1 MNIKKFTWKR
11 IQQFHSATRARSYLT
26 ERYKKLNIEDSSEK
40 AYDNCYSFIY
50 YLEQG
55 EAFYEQA
62 SKTPISI
69 RPILLYY
76 GLIHLIK
83 ACLLSIDP
91 YYPHTTTVLAHGVS
105 TRKRKKKD
113 YQFFNDEVKVQKNGL
128 CTHFSERMFHVK
140 HLEGD
145 KFKMGELLDLVV
157 ELEESFFFFKGKSNM
172 IQLPKGNDHSYLLP
186 NELLDSYH
194 MDEHRM
200 KEYLNFKC
208 KKEIQWGEDAE
219 GRITINQS
227 VGNTPPFRYHVEKGS
242 LWLPSKIH
250 DLTFL
255 PDLLIH
261 YLILYNLS
269 MISRYETEWWME
281 LIKTTPNDDYPFIRD
296 FLDITEVKGPFLIES
311 YLRQTND
318 SIIVHD

>member
-1 MNIKKFTWKR
+1 MISKQLTWKR
-11 IQQFHSATRARSYLT
+11 IQRFHSATQARSYLS
-26 ERYKKLNIEDSSEK
+26 ERYKMLKIEGASAK

-62 SKTPISI
+62 STTTLSI

-113 YQFFNDEVKVQKNGL
+113 YKFFDDEVKVQKNGL
-128 CTHFSERMFHVK
+128 CTYFSERMFHVK

-145 KFKMGELLDLVV
+145 KFKMGELLKLIV
-157 ELEESFFFFKGKSNM
+157 ELEESFSFFKGKANM
-172 IQLPKGNDHSYLLP
+172 IELPKKNNHSYLLP
-186 NELLDSYH
+186 TELLNSYH
-194 MDEHRM
+194 MDGQRM
-200 KEYLNFKC
+200 KEYLTYKC
-208 KKEIQWGEDAE
+208 KKHIQWGNDA
-219 GRITINQS
+219 GGHMTLNQCI
-227 VGNTPPFRYHVEKGS
+227 GNTPPFRYHIEKES
-242 LWLPSKIH
+242 LWLPSTIH
-250 DLTFL
+250 ELTFL

-296 FLDITEVKGPFLIES
+296 FLDITEAKGPFLIER
-311 YLRQTND
+311 YLREGSD
-318 SIIVHD
+318 SIMD

>member
-1 MNIKKFTWKR
+1 MKAFTWKR
-11 IQQFHSATRARSYLT
+11 IQRFHSATLTRNYLT
-26 ERYKKLNIEDSSEK
+26 KRYNQINIEDAAAK

-62 SKTPISI
+62 AKTPLSI

-91 YYPHTTTVLAHGVS
+91 YYPHSTTVLAHGVS
-105 TRKRKKKD
+105 TRKRKRKD
-113 YQFFNDEVKVQKNGL
+113 YQFFADEVKVQKNGL
-128 CTHFSERMFHVK
+128 CTYFSERMFHVK
-140 HLEGD
+140 HLEGE
-145 KFKMGELLDLVV
+145 KFKMGELLELIV
-157 ELEESFFFFKGKSNM
+157 ELEESFSFLKEKSSMIELPIRKGGLHIIPN
-172 IQLPKGNDHSYLLP
+172 QLLN
-186 NELLDSYH
+186 SYH
-194 MDEHRM
+194 MSESRL
-200 KEYLNFKC
+200 KEYLSYKC
-208 KKEIQWGEDAE
+208 KKEIRWGENME
-219 GRITINQS
+219 GHLTFNKSI
-227 VGNTPPFRYHVEKGS
+227 GNVPPFRYHIQKDS
-242 LWLPSKIH
+242 LWLPSTIQE
-250 DLTFL
+250 LNLL

-296 FLDITEVKGPFLIES
+296 FLDITEIKGPFLIDN
-311 YLRQTND
+311 YLRENSNFTLYD
-318 SIIVHD
+318 K